1 MAKSID
7 SIRIYLQEI
16 GRTPLLSP
24 EEEFNLASQ
33 VKAMVYLLDKEKL
46 TQEEQKEIKRGQ
58 QAKQRMIKAN
68 LRLVVSIAKK
78 YQNRGL
84 SLLDLVQEGSIGLMQ
99 GVEKFDPDRGYKF
112 STYAYWWIRQAITRA
127 IAQQART
134 IRLPI
139 HITDSLNKIKKT
151 LWELSVELGRKP
163 TEEEISQKLE
173 ITLEKL
179 RTISQAA
186 YKTNSR
192 SLNIV
197 LDEHNTELEDILPDE
212 TRSPNDF
219 VSQQELES
227 KIDELLDDLPPR
239 QREIITLRYGLQ
251 NGKRM
256 SYKEIGQQCGLSHER
271 VRQLN
276 NRAMRTLKR
285 KAVPFQELTG

>member
-16 GRTPLLSP
+16 GRTPLLGP

-33 VKAMVYLLDKEKL
+33 VKKLVYLLDKEKL
-46 TQEEQKEIKRGQ
+46 TQEEQKAIKRGQ
-58 QAKQRMIKAN
+58 QAKQKMIKAN

-127 IAQQART
+127 LAQQART

-151 LWELSVELGRKP
+151 LRELSVELGRKP
-163 TEEEISQKLE
+163 TEEEMSQKLE
-173 ITLEKL
+173 IPLEKL

-219 VSQQELES
+219 VNQQELES
-227 KIDELLDDLPPR
+227 IIDELLDDLPPR

-285 KAVPFQELTG
+285 KAIPFQELTG

>member
-1 MAKSID
+1 MPKSID
-7 SIRIYLQEI
+7 STRTYLQEI

-33 VKAMVYLLDKEKL
+33 VKEMVSFLDKEKL
-46 TQEEQKEIKRGQ
+46 TTEEQKIVKRGE
-58 QAKQRMIKAN
+58 QAKQKMLKAN

-84 SLLDLVQEGSIGLMQ
+84 SLLDLVQEGSIGLIQ
-99 GVEKFDPDRGYKF
+99 GVGKFDPDRGYKF

-139 HITDSLNKIKKT
+139 HVTDSFNKIKKI
-151 LWELSVELGRKP
+151 LRELSVELGRKP
-163 TEEEISQKLE
+163 TEEEMAQKLK

-179 RTISQAA
+179 RTISQAV
-186 YKTNSR
+186 YKTNSH

-219 VSQQELES
+219 VYQQELES
-227 KIDELLDDLPPR
+227 KIGELLNNLPPS

-251 NGKRM
+251 NGRRM
-256 SYKEIGQQCGLSHER
+256 SYKEIGQQCGLSYKR

-285 KAVPFQELTG
+285 KAVPFQELTR

>member
-1 MAKSID
+1 MAKSTD

-16 GRTPLLSP
+16 GRIPLLSS

-33 VKAMVYLLDKEKL
+33 VKEMTFLSEKEKL
-46 TQEEQKEIKRGQ
+46 TMEERTAIKLGE
-58 QAKQRMIKAN
+58 QAKQKIVKAN

-99 GVEKFDPDRGYKF
+99 GVEKFDPDLGYKF

-139 HITDSLNKIKKT
+139 HIIDSLNKIRKT
-151 LWELSVELGRKP
+151 LRELSIELGRKP
-163 TEEEISQKLE
+163 TEKEIAQKLK
-173 ITLEKL
+173 IPLDKL

-186 YKTNSR
+186 YKTKSR

-197 LDEHNTELEDILPDE
+197 LDEHNTELEDILPNE

-227 KIDELLDDLPPR
+227 KIDELLDNLPPR

-256 SYKEIGQQCGLSHER
+256 SYKEISQQCGLSHER
-271 VRQLN
+271 VRLLN
-276 NRAMRTLKR
+276 NRAMRTLKQ
-285 KAVPFQELTG
+285 KATPFQELTG

>member
-7 SIRIYLQEI
+7 SIRIYLQQI
-16 GRTPLLSP
+16 GRTPLLTP

-33 VKAMVYLLDKEKL
+33 VKAMMSLLEKENL
-46 TQEEQKEIKRGQ
+46 TPEEQKTIKRGQ
-58 QAKQRMIKAN
+58 QAKQKMVKAN

-99 GVEKFDPDRGYKF
+99 GVERFDPDRGYKF
-112 STYAYWWIRQAITRA
+112 STYAYWWVRQAITRA

-151 LWELSVELGRKP
+151 LRELSVELGRKP
-163 TEEEISQKLE
+163 TEEEMAEKLE
-173 ITLEKL
+173 IPLEKL
-179 RTISQAA
+179 RKISQAA

-197 LDEHNTELEDILPDE
+197 LDENNTELEDILPDE
-212 TRSPNDF
+212 TRSPSDF
-219 VSQQELES
+219 VKQQELES
-227 KIDELLDDLPPR
+227 KIDELLGNLPPR
-239 QREIITLRYGLQ
+239 QREIIALRYGLQ

-256 SYKEIGQQCGLSHER
+256 SYKEIGKQCGLSHER

-285 KAVPFQELTG
+285 KAFPFQELTG

>member
-1 MAKSID
+1 MPKSID
-7 SIRIYLQEI
+7 STRTYLQEI

-33 VKAMVYLLDKEKL
+33 VKEMVSFLDKEKL
-46 TQEEQKEIKRGQ
+46 TTEEQKIVKRGE
-58 QAKQRMIKAN
+58 QAKQKMLKAN

-84 SLLDLVQEGSIGLMQ
+84 SLLDLVQEGSIGLIQ
-99 GVEKFDPDRGYKF
+99 GVGKFDPDRGYKF

-139 HITDSLNKIKKT
+139 HVTDSFNKIKT
-151 LWELSVELGRKP
+151 ILGELSVELGRKP
-163 TEEEISQKLE
+163 TEEEMAQKLK

-179 RTISQAA
+179 RTISQAV

-219 VSQQELES
+219 VYQQELES
-227 KIDELLDDLPPR
+227 KIGELLNNLPPS

-251 NGKRM
+251 NGRRM
-256 SYKEIGQQCGLSHER
+256 SYKEIGQQCGLSCKR

-285 KAVPFQELTG
+285 KAVPFQALTR

>member
-24 EEEFNLASQ
+24 EEEFKLASQ
-33 VKAMVYLLDKEKL
+33 VKEMMYFLDKEKL
-46 TQEEQKEIKRGQ
+46 TTEEQKTVKQGE
-58 QAKQRMIKAN
+58 QAKQKMVKAN

-151 LWELSVELGRKP
+151 LRELSVELGRKP
-163 TEEEISQKLE
+163 TEEEIAQKLE

-179 RTISQAA
+179 RTISQSA

-219 VSQQELES
+219 VNQQELES
-227 KIDELLDDLPPR
+227 KINELLNNLPPS

>member
-7 SIRIYLQEI
+7 SIRIYLQQI
-16 GRTPLLSP
+16 GRTPLLSS

-33 VKAMVYLLDKEKL
+33 VKVMMSLLEKENP
-46 TQEEQKEIKRGQ
+46 TPEEQKTIERGQ
-58 QAKQRMIKAN
+58 QAKQKMVKAN

-151 LWELSVELGRKP
+151 LRELSVELGRKP
-163 TEEEISQKLE
+163 TEEEIAQKLE
-173 ITLEKL
+173 IPLEKL

-186 YKTNSR
+186 YKTNAR
-192 SLNIV
+192 SLNIT
-197 LDEHNTELEDILPDE
+197 LDENNTELEDILPDE
-212 TRSPNDF
+212 SRSPNDF
-219 VSQQELES
+219 VKQQELES
-227 KIDELLDDLPPR
+227 QIAELLGNLPPR
-239 QREIITLRYGLQ
+239 QREIIALRYGLQ

-256 SYKEIGQQCGLSHER
+256 SYKEIGKQCGLSHER

-285 KAVPFQELTG
+285 KAFHFQELTG